1 MNAEIKGTTMP
12 VLEMSLEVNE
22 AVISTH
28 GELSWMTPNMQ
39 MSQTTSSGDATKGHG
54 IMSSLKRMVGGG
66 GLFLTK
72 YQATGGS
79 GTVAFAAKLPGR
91 ILPVEIANGN
101 GYLVHRHGWVCGTPG
116 ITPSIGLQQSFR
128 AGIYGRDGFMLQRLE
143 GQGTAWVEL
152 SGEII
157 QYSLAPGQSLLVH
170 PGHVGMFQDSV
181 QFQITTVPGLS
192 NIAFGGDGYHLVAL
206 TGPGDIWLQSM
217 TMPIL
222 AQSLEPYLNTGNT
235 GAAVQG
241 GVVGGLASEILGKSV

>member
-1 MNAEIKGTTMP
+1 MKADIKGTTMA
-12 VLEMSLEVNE
+12 VLEISLDANE
-22 AVISTH
+22 SVVSTH

-39 MSQTTSSGDATKGHG
+39 MSQTTSTGEATKGHG
-54 IMSSLKRMVGGG
+54 LMSSLKRMVGGG

-91 ILPVEIANGN
+91 ILPVEIASGS
-101 GYLVHRHGWVCGTPG
+101 GYLVHAHGWLCGTPG
-116 ITPSIGLQQSFR
+116 ITPTIGLQQSFR
-128 AGIYGRDGFMLQRLE
+128 AGIYGRDGFVLQRLE

-157 QYSLAPGQSLLVH
+157 QYTLAPGQSLLVH

-192 NIAFGGDGYHLVAL
+192 NIVFGGDGYHLVAL

-222 AQSLEPYLNTGNT
+222 AQSIEPYLPQG
-235 GAAVQG
+235 GSSAAVQG
-241 GVVGGLASEILGKSV
+241 GVAGGLAGEIFGRSV

>member
-101 GYLVHRHGWVCGTPG
+101 GYLVHRHGWICGTPG

-128 AGIYGRDGFMLQRLE
+128 AGIYGRDGFMMQRLE

-222 AQSLEPYLNTGNT
+222 AQALEPYLNAGNT
-235 GAAVQG
+235 QAAAQG
-241 GVVGGLASEILGKSV
+241 GVVGGLAGEIFGKSV